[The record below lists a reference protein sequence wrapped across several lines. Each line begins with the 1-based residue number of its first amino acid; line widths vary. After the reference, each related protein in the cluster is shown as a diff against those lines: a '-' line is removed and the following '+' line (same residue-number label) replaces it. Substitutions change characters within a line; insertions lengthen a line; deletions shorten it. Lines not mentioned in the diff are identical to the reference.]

1 MPQLVGIVILI
12 LLIAGTV
19 LLYNGLVAKKNQ
31 VANALA
37 GTDALLKKRY
47 DLLPNL
53 IATVKTYMQ
62 YEQKILTEI
71 TGMRSRAISGQL
83 SDDEKVELENRFS
96 KIMGGVMVAVEN
108 YPDLKA
114 NQNFFSLQASF
125 NEIEEQISA
134 ARRAYN
140 AAVTDFNNAC
150 EMFPTNIMASKMHY
164 SKQMLFEI
172 SDNERNCVNAKELFN
187 S

>member
-1 MPQLVGIVILI
+1 MLQHVVIVILF
-12 LLIAGTV
+12 LLIASTI

-53 IATVKTYMQ
+53 IAIVKTYMQ
-62 YEQKILTEI
+62 YEQKILIDITE
-71 TGMRSRAISGQL
+71 MRTRAVSGQL

-114 NQNFFSLQASF
+114 NQNFLQLQASF

-164 SKQMLFEI
+164 NKQMLFEV
-172 SDNERNCVNAKELFN
+172 SDNERSSVNPTL
-187 S
+187 